1 MKTTIAIFYT
11 GDIRHN
17 QEIAKQNHQRLID
30 RIGELASVHVYYFTR
45 NDPQR
50 GACPYDPPEGDPHD
64 NVYRRGQGG
73 AVQVWDFMRGVQ
85 RTTEDIVMKL
95 RTDLWF
101 TDTSI
106 DAICFDLQE
115 MIAGRSGIAYF
126 GSDWVNK
133 TAGAVN
139 DRLPVHIDFHNLIQ
153 DFVVLARRDSLKSF
167 QDVIDS
173 LNTLNPNKRRSGNK
187 TFRFIIPTVHEPWR
201 PDAEMLSSNGLRK
214 QLTTVHRVLCQ
225 IWLIRQDYAEYP
237 SDNIVCRDYI
247 QSYIADDKAK
257 MGKKNMIIPHPMTD
271 AVNWWRAQ
279 QGWAP
284 TEIEVGEWWAWQS
297 E

>member
-1 MKTTIAIFYT
+1 
-11 GDIRHN
+11 
-17 QEIAKQNHQRLID
+17 
-30 RIGELASVHVYYFTR
+30 
-45 NDPQR
+45 
-50 GACPYDPPEGDPHD
+50 
-64 NVYRRGQGG
+64 
-73 AVQVWDFMRGVQ
+73 MRGVQ
-85 RTTEDIVMKL
+85 RTTEDIVMKM

-106 DAICFDLQE
+106 DAICFEIQE
-115 MIAGRSGIAYF
+115 MIEERSGIAYF

-139 DRLPVHIDFHNLIQ
+139 DRLPVHVDFDNVIQ
-153 DFVVLARRDSLKSF
+153 DFVVLARRNSLKTF
-167 QDVIDS
+167 QDVIES
-173 LNTLNPNKRRSGNK
+173 LDKLNPNKRRSGNK